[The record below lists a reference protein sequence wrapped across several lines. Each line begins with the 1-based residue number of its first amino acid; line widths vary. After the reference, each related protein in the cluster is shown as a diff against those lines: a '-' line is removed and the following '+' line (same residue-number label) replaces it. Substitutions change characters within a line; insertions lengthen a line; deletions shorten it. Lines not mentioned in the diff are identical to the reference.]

1 METFEINKVDGTLF
15 VEVLEVIVILLITG
29 QPVEM
34 AGMGWV
40 KCLVE

>member
-1 METFEINKVDGTLF
+1 METFVLNKVDGTLF
-15 VEVLEVIVILLITG
+15 VEALEVIVILLITG

-34 AGMGWV
+34 VGMGLV